1 MNTEQKGKRAAGFAM
16 IGFGI
21 FFLVIAFT
29 LSIGFLVVIGIMN
42 DISESEQEILAELME
57 NGVETV
63 GTVIYAEDGRTD
75 ISYYDEEGNYYQTSY
90 NSYYSK
96 YGKGAEIAVYYDIDN
111 PNICRVPG
119 LTIEVAEMLAG
130 IFKMIG
136 GIVIGGLMLIG
147 IPLIIGGV
155 VLNKKSNRSY
165 DL

>member
-1 MNTEQKGKRAAGFAM
+1 MNTEQKGKRAAGFAL
-16 IGFGI
+16 IGFGSL
-21 FFLVIAFT
+21 FLVIAFT
-29 LSIGFLVVIGIMN
+29 LSIGFLIVIGIMN
-42 DISESEQEILAELME
+42 EIAESEQENLAVLME

-63 GTVIYAEDGRTD
+63 GTVIYAEDDRTD

-119 LTIEVAEMLAG
+119 LTIEVAEMISG
-130 IFKMIG
+130 IFKLVG

>member
-1 MNTEQKGKRAAGFAM
+1 MNTEQKGKRAAGFAL
-16 IGFGI
+16 IGFGSL
-21 FFLVIAFT
+21 FLVIAFT
-29 LSIGFLVVIGIMN
+29 LSIGFLIVIGMMN

-63 GTVIYAEDGRTD
+63 GTVTYAEDGRTD
-75 ISYYDEEGNYYQTSY
+75 ISYYDEAGNYYQTSY

-119 LTIEVAEMLAG
+119 LTIEVAQMLAG

>member
-1 MNTEQKGKRAAGFAM
+1 MNTEQKGKRAAGFAL

-29 LSIGFLVVIGIMN
+29 ISIGFLIVSGIMN

-75 ISYYDEEGNYYQTSY
+75 ISYYDEAGNYYQTSY

-119 LTIEVAEMLAG
+119 LTIEVAQMLAG

-155 VLNKKSNRSY
+155 VLNKKLNRSY